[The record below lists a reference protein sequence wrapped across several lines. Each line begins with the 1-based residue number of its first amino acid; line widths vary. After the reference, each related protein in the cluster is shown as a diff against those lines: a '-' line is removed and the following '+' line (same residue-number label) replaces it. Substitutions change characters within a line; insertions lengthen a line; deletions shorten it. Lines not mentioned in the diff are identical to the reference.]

1 MKGIGLR
8 AKLAVVLGGIAIL
21 AFGLIYFAS
30 IRLTTSMLMEDEVR
44 VITQT
49 GDVLVPLLL
58 RLAQEQS
65 DVDLALRNASQ
76 GGGLETV
83 QVLNEQLET
92 ISPRGCTPAEVLVG
106 RTRLVKLARSPEAV
120 TLVRSPSS
128 GRLFASARPMP
139 GGGYLFAARS
149 SVYFDSKRKSLLSLL
164 IMWGAVLFLAIGLAT
179 SILLRNIVTRPIFR
193 LVEEAAEVASGGQPL
208 TPKRLD
214 SDEFGILRGSLV
226 SMAERLQRD
235 RNRIQSQVEELE
247 RVNRDLTEAHDQLVR
262 TEKLASV
269 GQLAA
274 GVAHEIG
281 NPISIILAH
290 LDLLALDNLTKDQ
303 LDTIGRLRKATERI
317 DSTLRNLM
325 DFSRPATDEETHC
338 HVRSTSQEVLELVA
352 PQKRFKMLDVK
363 LENRVAGADG
373 VLIPPSRYKQ
383 VLLNL
388 LMNAADAMAG
398 KGAIFLTLEPAGE
411 ASIALSVGDTGP
423 GISQDDYLRIFD
435 PFYTTK
441 EVGKGT
447 GLGLFVCHT
456 IVSRYGGEIAVTSE
470 EGEGAVFTVILP
482 REPRNGA

>member
-8 AKLAVVLGGIAIL
+8 AKLALVLGGIAIL
-21 AFGLIYFAS
+21 AFGLVYLAS

-65 DVDLALRNASQ
+65 DVDLALRNASR

-83 QVLNEQLET
+83 QVLSEQLET
-92 ISPRGCTPAEVLVG
+92 IAPRGCIPAEVLVG
-106 RTRLVKLARSPEAV
+106 RQRLVSLVRSPEAV
-120 TLVRSPSS
+120 SLVRSPSA
-128 GRLFASARPMP
+128 GRLFASARAMP

-149 SVYFDSKRKSLLSLL
+149 TSYFDSKRKSLISLL
-164 IMWGAVLFLAIGLAT
+164 VMWGAVLFLAIGLAA
-179 SILLRNIVTRPIFR
+179 SILLRNIVTQPMIR
-193 LVEEAAEVASGGQPL
+193 LVQEASEVASGGRPL
-208 TPKRLD
+208 LAQRLD
-214 SDEFGILRGSLV
+214 SDEFGILRSSLV
-226 SMAERLQRD
+226 SMAERLQAD
-235 RNRIQSQVEELE
+235 RQRIEQQVEELE
-247 RVNRDLTEAHDQLVR
+247 KVNRDLTEAHDQLVR

-290 LDLLALDNLTKDQ
+290 LDLLAQDELTRDQ
-303 LDTIGRLRKATERI
+303 LETIGRLKKATERI

-325 DFSRPATDEETHC
+325 DFSRPARDEETHC
-338 HVRSTSQEVLELVA
+338 HMRAASREVLDLVA
-352 PQKRFKMLDVK
+352 PQKRFKMLDMQLDSR
-363 LENRVAGADG
+363 LEGADR

-388 LMNAADAMAG
+388 MMNAADAMEG
-398 KGAIFLTLEPAGE
+398 QGAIRLMLESRSSG
-411 ASIALSVGDTGP
+411 SISFSVSDTGP
-423 GISQDDYLRIFD
+423 GIAQDDYLRIFD

-441 EVGKGT
+441 EVGRGT

-456 IVSRYGGEIAVTSE
+456 IISRYGGEITVTSE
-470 EGEGAVFTVILP
+470 PGRGATFTVTLP
-482 REPRNGA
+482 RAPHGEH